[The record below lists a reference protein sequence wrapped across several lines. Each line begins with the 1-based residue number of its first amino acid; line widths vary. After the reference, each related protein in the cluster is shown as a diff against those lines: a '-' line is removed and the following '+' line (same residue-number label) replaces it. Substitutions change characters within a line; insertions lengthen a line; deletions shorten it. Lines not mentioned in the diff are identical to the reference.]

1 MKKTDITKFWGK
13 YKTPLLIALGVIVV
27 VVVWTVVKRMARKAK
42 AAGIEALTGQSVT
55 PGLNFDDCA
64 KRIFTAWVSTW
75 GTDENEVYSVLGLM
89 NNQADWEY
97 LKVKY
102 EEYWSSL
109 PVYERIIHTTVGGG
123 LMGVL
128 VSDFRR
134 EFSKSELQHC
144 RDILAGKGID
154 PGF

>member
-1 MKKTDITKFWGK
+1 
-13 YKTPLLIALGVIVV
+13 
-27 VVVWTVVKRMARKAK
+27 
-42 AAGIEALTGQSVT
+42 
-55 PGLNFDDCA
+55 
-64 KRIFTAWVSTW
+64 
-75 GTDENEVYSVLGLM
+75 M